1 MPRVK
6 RGLHHLKRRK
16 NILKHTKGFEGGR
29 KSLLKLAKTAR
40 TKAGAYAYKDRK
52 IKKRLN
58 RGNWNVNVNSG
69 ARLNGTTF
77 SKLMGGLKAK
87 KIALNRKVLA
97 QIAAEYPE
105 VFKKL
110 VEAVK

>member
-6 RGLHHLKRRK
+6 RGVGHVKHRK
-16 NILKHTKGFEGGR
+16 NILKMTKGFEAGR
-29 KSLLKLAKTAR
+29 KNLIKLAKTAR

-52 IKKRLN
+52 IKKRIN
-58 RGNWNVNVNSG
+58 RGIWNISVNAG
-69 ARLNGTTF
+69 ARENGLSF
-77 SKLMGGLKAK
+77 SKLMGNLRK
-87 KIALNRKVLA
+87 KGVSLNRKVLA

-110 VEAVK
+110 VEAIK